1 MKSII
6 DMLVSAFH
14 SSHLSDGEGE
24 RDITRIGAAGLA
36 SRSQPLAMAI
46 YELKYR
52 LPADGLMSSSRM
64 APVLLR
70 LGHEVRREC
79 KRQRWQMRR
88 GRDCDDVALFAL
100 QWWLQSVCP
109 ACDGLR
115 YALIDGTQRLSDRYC
130 VKCNGEG
137 RFPLPDAVRVSFPL
151 PMRSSVF
158 PAVRWTVDRLDSLE
172 GIAGNEY
179 LKRLG
184 RQFDVGDNPWV
195 L

>member
-1 MKSII
+1 
-6 DMLVSAFH
+6 MLVSAFN
-14 SSHLSDGEGE
+14 SSRLSDGAGE

-36 SRSQPLAMAI
+36 SRRQPLAMAL

-52 LPADGLMSSSRM
+52 VPADGLMSQSTM

-79 KRQRWQMRR
+79 KRRRWPLRR
-88 GRDCDDVALFAL
+88 GRDCEDVALFAL

-115 YALIDGTQRLSDRYC
+115 YSRIDGTQRLSDRHC
-130 VKCNGEG
+130 GQCNGEG
-137 RFPLPDAVRVSFPL
+137 RFPLLEAVRVSFPS
-151 PMRSSVF
+151 PMRRAVF
-158 PAVRWTVDRLDSLE
+158 EPVAWTVERLDELE
-172 GIAGNEY
+172 SIAGDEY

-184 RQFDVGDNPWV
+184 HNFNVGAYGPD
-195 L
+195 LTT